1 MSSRRGP
8 GRPAGAPAPRREQ
21 LIDVTIDL
29 VSDQGY
35 AAATLGRIAAAA
47 GLSKASVLHHYPSVV
62 ELVGAAYQH
71 VLASMVSV
79 LTAALEPAAPADR
92 PLVYVTATVGYFRDH
107 PRHTRMISEAL
118 VHLEEPGDSRGRQ
131 EALAELLDEAR
142 AARGLP
148 TGQDLRTAAVITG
161 GAIDGIVREQL
172 ADPTFDTSAAA
183 ADLAA
188 ALEMTVLS
196 PLEQALR

>member
-1 MSSRRGP
+1 MSSSRGP

-29 VSDQGY
+29 VSDHGY
-35 AAATLGRIAAAA
+35 AAATLGRIATAA

-62 ELVGAAYQH
+62 ELVGAAYQQ
-71 VLASMVSV
+71 VLSSMASA
-79 LTAALEPAAPADR
+79 LTSALEPVAPADR
-92 PLVYVTATVGYFRDH
+92 PLIYVTAMVGYFRDH
-107 PRHTRMISEAL
+107 PRHTRMMSEAL
-118 VHLEEPGDSRGRQ
+118 VHLEESGDPRRRQ

-148 TGQDLRTAAVITG
+148 TGQDLRAAAVVTG

-172 ADPTFDTSAAA
+172 ADPAFDTAAA
-183 ADLAA
+183 AEGLAA

-196 PLEQALR
+196 PPARALR